1 MLSLNSYVQADLEE
15 EKKQENLKFLNSL
28 EAMQKKLDEAT
39 AVAVKEREAAR
50 KAIDEA
56 PAVVEEKKIV
66 IEDTKKVESL
76 TIEVG
81 DLKVRHLMVFP

>member
-1 MLSLNSYVQADLEE
+1 MQADLEE
-15 EKKQENLKFLNSL
+15 EKKQETLKFLNSL

-81 DLKVRHLMVFP
+81 DLKVRHLMVFPYSVLVT